1 MTLCRDLRPPR
12 PWGLALGVV
21 LLTSACGGSGVVAT
35 STASLAPVPRLQ
47 DGTCSSAREVLSLEA
62 TRTQV
67 QAGDQALQI
76 ATQARMLNALAGVR
90 GGLSIDRDG
99 EYLDAVNSLS
109 LNLPT
114 IGAQADPLVS
124 RAVVSSTSA
133 VQRLVDERC
142 S

>member
-1 MTLCRDLRPPR
+1 MTRCRDLRHRR
-12 PWGLALGVV
+12 PWGLALGAA

-35 STASLAPVPRLQ
+35 STASLAPVPPLGA
-47 DGTCSSAREVLSLEA
+47 GTCSSAREVLSLETMRA
-62 TRTQV
+62 TV
-67 QAGDQALQI
+67 QAGDEALQI

-114 IGAQADPLVS
+114 VGAQTDPLIS

-133 VQRLVDERC
+133 LQQLVDERC